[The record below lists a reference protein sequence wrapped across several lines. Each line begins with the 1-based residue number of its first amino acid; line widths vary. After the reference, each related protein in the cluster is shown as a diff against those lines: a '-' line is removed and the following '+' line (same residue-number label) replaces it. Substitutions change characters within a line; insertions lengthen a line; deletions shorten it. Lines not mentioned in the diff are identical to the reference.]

1 MRLHDKSGLISSSN
15 AEDNKSQNADTNN
28 ELNQNNEAN
37 NNSFGNDKSDMDL
50 SANNIMNENEKILD
64 NIDDIFEK
72 INNDNNNYEIKLPS
86 EAKKHFSMFNMD
98 HSKIFENVFI
108 L

>member
-37 NNSFGNDKSDMDL
+37 NNSFGNDKSDMDWGVWYFHGDL
-50 SANNIMNENEKILD
+50 PLRDSAAHGIICKQH
-64 NIDDIFEK
+64 
-72 INNDNNNYEIKLPS
+72 YERKREDPRQY
-86 EAKKHFSMFNMD
+86 
-98 HSKIFENVFI
+98 
-108 L
+108 